1 MIDEEMTARLLRLG
15 GMRPDVPAAREGRVK
30 RAFLDEVR
38 ATARARVVRRRM
50 TTAAAVLG
58 MAAAAIVVIRLG
70 FTREVTTPVVEVV
83 ATVERLEGD
92 GRRQSGSSAPLRI
105 ALGDP
110 VHVGDRVES
119 SATGRVGLRLANG
132 ASLRFDHGS
141 RAHLVSLNR
150 IELDAGAVYVDT
162 GPDLG
167 TAALRLSLRAPR
179 AESRGEAVPSVSAPG
194 LEIATSFG
202 IVRDIGTQFEIRLRD
217 SSLRVRVR
225 SGVVEVHREAD
236 VSSARPGT
244 ELTVTSDFATTS
256 RSVEPYG
263 QDWAWAASLGPA
275 FDIEGRSL
283 SAFLEHVCREQGWTL
298 VYADSKLAL
307 EASGI
312 MLHGSTQGLQPSD
325 ALAIVLA
332 TTGVT
337 HTLKDGQLEVAR
349 AVRP

>member
-15 GMRPDVPAAREGRVK
+15 GMRPDVPAERESRVK
-30 RAFLDEVR
+30 QAFLDEVR

-50 TTAAAVLG
+50 ATVAAVLS
-58 MAAAAIVVIRLG
+58 MAAAAVVAIRLG
-70 FTREVTTPVVEVV
+70 VTREVARPVVEVV

-92 GRRQSGSSAPLRI
+92 GVRQNGSNAPVRI

-110 VHVGDRVES
+110 VHLGDRIES
-119 SATGRVGLRLANG
+119 GATGRIGLRLANG
-132 ASLRFDHGS
+132 ASLRFDRGS
-141 RAHLVSLNR
+141 RAHLVSLNS
-150 IELDAGAVYVDT
+150 IALDAGAVYVDS
-162 GPDLG
+162 G
-167 TAALRLSLRAPR
+167 S
-179 AESRGEAVPSVSAPG
+179 ESPA
-194 LEIATSFG
+194 LEITTSFG
-202 IVRDIGTQFEIRLRD
+202 IVKDIGTQFEIRLEE

-225 SGVVEVHREAD
+225 SGVVEVHRGAD

-244 ELTVTSDFATTS
+244 ELTVTSALATS
-256 RSVEPYG
+256 RAVVPYG

-298 VYADSKLAL
+298 VYTDSKLAL

-325 ALAIVLA
+325 ALAIVMA
-332 TTGVT
+332 TTGLT
-337 HTLKDGQLEVAR
+337 HRITDGELEVAR